1 MLKNKSTLPRIGLL
15 LSTLVPYLSWGLSEG
30 ATIAEIEWDLIQSIW
45 YDTSILMN
53 PYISA
58 PMIGQFLLLISL
70 ITNRFDHILLIL
82 GVTCISFLFVIL
94 LVFGAMTL
102 NIYLLLS
109 LVPNFVLTFINLWPT
124 KI

>member
-1 MLKNKSTLPRIGLL
+1 
-15 LSTLVPYLSWGLSEG
+15 
-30 ATIAEIEWDLIQSIW
+30 
-45 YDTSILMN
+45 
-53 PYISA
+53 
-58 PMIGQFLLLISL
+58 L
-70 ITNRFDHILLIL
+70 ITNKFDRILLIL

-109 LVPNFVLTFINLWPT
+109 LVPYFVLTFINLWPT

>member
-1 MLKNKSTLPRIGLL
+1 MLKIKSTLPRIGLL

-30 ATIAEIEWDLIQSIW
+30 STIAEIEWDLIQSIW

-53 PYISA
+53 PYISV
-58 PMIGQFLLLISL
+58 PMIGQFLLFISL
-70 ITNRFDHILLIL
+70 ITNKFDRILLIL

-109 LVPNFVLTFINLWPT
+109 LVPYFVLTFINLWPT